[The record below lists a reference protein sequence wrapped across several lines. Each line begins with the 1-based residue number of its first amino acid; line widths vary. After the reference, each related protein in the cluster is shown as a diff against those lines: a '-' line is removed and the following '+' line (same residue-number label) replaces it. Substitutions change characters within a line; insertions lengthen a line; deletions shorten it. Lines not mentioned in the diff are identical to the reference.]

1 MAINM
6 DQGRI
11 QDFSKGGSHC
21 VIQRVLTKFSPEY
34 CGLFAY
40 KKAYKGGASRAPQ
53 DPPGYTLDG
62 SLNIKAVRTY

>member
-6 DQGRI
+6 DQGRS

-21 VIQRVLTKFSPEY
+21 VIQRVLTKLSPEY

-40 KKAYKGGASRAPQ
+40 KKAYKGGITGTPGP
-53 DPPGYTLDG
+53 PPGYALVYDQ
-62 SLNIKAVRTY
+62 